1 MHFCERDSKLSSN
14 GLCKAL
20 FASIE
25 NDAVKGDSRKGE
37 SAQEA
42 KTEIGAH
49 SKLVQNE
56 MFRIIEHPLLTF
68 IFMYQIYSQKWA
80 RNGRAMLI
88 QLLYF
93 RNHYWHDYTVQM
105 DFFLIQLAASI
116 CPGEKFIS
124 MLLARFEVGRG
135 LNKKQSPYLDASS
148 SLFVPGAS
156 KYVTTLRNSPKFD
169 RYFPHLEVCIHESDS
184 WI

>member
-1 MHFCERDSKLSSN
+1 MLANYNTRALHNILGTTVSSLLNWLDTTCFTYEHAITFFHRPCPATLSFHYPLHRNFALILNAFLRRDSKLSSN

-49 SKLVQNE
+49 SKWVQNE
-56 MFRIIEHPLLTF
+56 MLRIIEHPLLTF

-88 QLLYF
+88 QLLYL

-105 DFFLIQLAASI
+105 DFF
-116 CPGEKFIS
+116 
-124 MLLARFEVGRG
+124 
-135 LNKKQSPYLDASS
+135 
-148 SLFVPGAS
+148 
-156 KYVTTLRNSPKFD
+156 
-169 RYFPHLEVCIHESDS
+169 
-184 WI
+184 